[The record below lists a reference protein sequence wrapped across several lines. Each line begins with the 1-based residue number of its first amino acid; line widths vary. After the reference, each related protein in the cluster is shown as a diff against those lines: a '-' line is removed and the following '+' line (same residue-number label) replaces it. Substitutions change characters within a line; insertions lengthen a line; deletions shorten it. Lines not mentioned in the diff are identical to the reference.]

1 MIGDEAVRG
10 ASINA
15 MSNSNPIVLRLG
27 HSPDPDDAFMWWP
40 LFGIDGEPPAIA
52 SSRFRFEQV
61 EIDIEAA
68 NRRAEA
74 DTDLLEITALSC
86 GQFPRVADRYAIT
99 ACGSSMGEGYG
110 PKLVAATDLSWER
123 FAAARPRI
131 ATPGRRTTAALTL
144 GLRMRGIDHE
154 QVEVPFEEV
163 GDRVLAGEVDAGVV
177 IHEGQLTFADD
188 GLHLLEDLGDW
199 WGRRTGGPLPLGL
212 NVVRRDLE
220 TAYGVGTLEE
230 IAGLLERS
238 IAHAL
243 EHRTRSVEYAMGFGR
258 GIDHATADRFIELY
272 VNRLTVDA
280 GVRGLQAVRRLF
292 EEATEAGLVPP
303 VDSIEFVRGDATATG
318 G

>member
-1 MIGDEAVRG
+1 ML
-10 ASINA
+10 ASHP
-15 MSNSNPIVLRLG
+15 MSTNQPIVLRLG

-52 SSRFRFEQV
+52 SPRFQFEQV

-74 DTDLLEITALSC
+74 GDDLLEITALSC

-110 PKLVAATDLSWER
+110 PKLVAATDRSWDE
-123 FAAARPRI
+123 FAASRPRI

-144 GLRMRGIDHE
+144 GLRMAGVEHE
-154 QVEVPFEEV
+154 QVETPFEEV

-188 GLHLLEDLGDW
+188 GLHLLEDLGAW
-199 WGRRTGGPLPLGL
+199 WGRRTNGPLPLGL

-220 TAYGVGTLEE
+220 TTHGVGTLEE

-258 GIDHATADRFIELY
+258 GIDHETADRFIELY

-280 GVRGLQAVRRLF
+280 GARGLEAVRRLF
-292 EEATEAGLVPP
+292 AEATDAGLVPA
-303 VDSIEFVRGDATATG
+303 VDSIEFVRGGTTATG